1 MVNRL
6 TVAKNQHIH
15 DYNQHNPLPTRIYSH
30 VLSQLSEEL
39 RIHEKLLHSLLRIF
53 VESVRDPL
61 YGRNLQTQ
69 RKNALKYDIDFRN
82 VRPTFTQV
90 LVQNN
95 LIDFWDEKQLCH
107 SLQTLKRILN
117 EAMLVARLQIQAFT
131 GMRRGEAEILPYD
144 CLEISVNPSTKK
156 KSYLIHGFTTKSSSG
171 KKIPAKWVTC
181 EAAVRAIKVAQTISS
196 AIYESKGFD
205 STKKSKKQFFYLFV
219 STCSQVKNA
228 PPFLDLWSYGEL
240 RNRLQPIIQ
249 DSDIEELE
257 RIDPHRAW
265 RSEPE
270 FITGIPWTFSTHQ
283 LRRSLALYA
292 QRSGIVSLPSLK
304 RQLKQITQQM
314 TSYYARG
321 SHFAKSIANFE
332 DHFANEWLETEPRS
346 QYLGYVLNVLENQGN
361 IFGPHQ
367 EKIIEKYTN
376 IEGEIIVDKTVLL
389 SSFKKGLSAYCETIL
404 GGCVKV
410 GPCNKNP
417 IDLLHIDCIK
427 SSCKNL
433 VVDKRKLERV
443 IKAETNFVTAL
454 SSTNPESSMYRHELA
469 NLEVLNSAYKSIS
482 K

>member
-196 AIYESKGFD
+196 AIY
-205 STKKSKKQFFYLFV
+205 
-219 STCSQVKNA
+219 
-228 PPFLDLWSYGEL
+228 
-240 RNRLQPIIQ
+240 
-249 DSDIEELE
+249 
-257 RIDPHRAW
+257 
-265 RSEPE
+265 
-270 FITGIPWTFSTHQ
+270 
-283 LRRSLALYA
+283 
-292 QRSGIVSLPSLK
+292 
-304 RQLKQITQQM
+304 
-314 TSYYARG
+314 
-321 SHFAKSIANFE
+321 
-332 DHFANEWLETEPRS
+332 
-346 QYLGYVLNVLENQGN
+346 
-361 IFGPHQ
+361 
-367 EKIIEKYTN
+367 
-376 IEGEIIVDKTVLL
+376 
-389 SSFKKGLSAYCETIL
+389 
-404 GGCVKV
+404 
-410 GPCNKNP
+410 
-417 IDLLHIDCIK
+417 
-427 SSCKNL
+427 
-433 VVDKRKLERV
+433 
-443 IKAETNFVTAL
+443 
-454 SSTNPESSMYRHELA
+454 
-469 NLEVLNSAYKSIS
+469 
-482 K
+482 